1 MKSARALLMGLFM
14 LSSSLFVLT
23 ACEGGE
29 VPSALQPVPEA
40 HAEPLE
46 AAPAAPTPG
55 GLGASAPAGPCPTLS
70 ARVCA
75 EAGPEAEG
83 CLLMGAAIQI
93 LPDSACQAA
102 LDDFMA
108 TMDKVRGMRS
118 VCDEMVKR
126 LCADIG
132 PDTVTC
138 YQIKEQAAQFPSQ
151 QCQMMMA
158 EYDEVLKELKAI
170 EAQNK
175 PLTPELKA
183 KQAAGGGPSFGPAD
197 AKVVLV
203 EYSDFECPYCSMAA
217 KTLTQIKERYGAV
230 VRVVFRQFPLPFH
243 EHAMLAAQASMAAHA
258 QGKFW
263 ALHDAMFAAEG
274 KLDRAGVDALA
285 RAAGLDMAAFKAALD
300 KEAYKAAVEADVA
313 LAREVGVQGTPTLYV
328 GGERVMDATNFA
340 MVSASIEAQ
349 LKAAGVAAP

>member
-1 MKSARALLMGLFM
+1 MKSTRGFSPFLFLLA
-14 LSSSLFVLT
+14 SSLLSLW
-23 ACEGGE
+23 ACKGVE
-29 VPSALQPVPEA
+29 VPTALQPISEA
-40 HAEPLE
+40 KAEPVKE
-46 AAPAAPTPG
+46 SPAAPAAG
-55 GLGASAPAGPCPTLS
+55 GLSTSGSAGPCQALQ

-93 LPDSACQAA
+93 LPDKACQAA
-102 LDDFMA
+102 LDDFKV
-108 TMDKVRGMRS
+108 TLGKVRAMRA
-118 VCDEMVKR
+118 VCDEMAAK

-138 YQIKEQAAQFPSQ
+138 YQIKEQAAQFPAQ
-151 QCQMMMA
+151 QCQMMMSQ
-158 EYDEVLKELKAI
+158 YDEVLKELQAI

-183 KQAAGGGPSFGPAD
+183 KQAAGDAPSFGPAD

-203 EYSDFECPYCSMAA
+203 AYSDFECPYCSQAA
-217 KTLTQIKERYGAV
+217 ATLSEVKERYGEV

-263 ALHDAMFAAEG
+263 ALHDAMFASGG
-274 KLDRAGVDALA
+274 KLDRAGIDALA
-285 RAAGLDMAAFKAALD
+285 KAAGLNMAAFKAALD
-300 KEAYKAAVEADVA
+300 KEVHKAAVEADVA

-340 MVSASIEAQ
+340 MVAAGIEAQ
-349 LKAAGVAAP
+349 LKAAGVAVP